1 MKTILTELGRSLVAT
16 LFFAVVLC
24 GLYPLIVY
32 GVSQLLFPNQ
42 ANGSLLLDRSGEVR
56 GSALLAQ
63 NFTSAK
69 YFHPRPS
76 AASAGDP
83 TSAVSVNNYDAT
95 HSGGSNLGPTSS
107 NLVANVAQNIATCR
121 SDNGLATNAIV
132 PADAATASG
141 SGLDPDIS
149 PANAGLQ
156 IPRVARARGL
166 SEDRVR
172 NLVKQNTSG
181 RDLGLFGEPRVNVM
195 TLNFALDQLPQ
206 K

>member
-1 MKTILTELGRSLVAT
+1 MKNIFAEFGRSIVAT
-16 LFFAVVLC
+16 LFFAVILC

-32 GVSQLLFPNQ
+32 GAAQLLFPHQ
-42 ANGSLLLDRSGEVR
+42 ADGSLLVDNSGVR

-63 NFTSAK
+63 NFTGAQ

-83 TSAVSVNNYDAT
+83 TSAVSANNYDAT
-95 HSGGSNLGPTSS
+95 HSSGSNLGPTSS
-107 NLVANVAQNIATCR
+107 NLVANITQNIATYR
-121 SDNGLATNAIV
+121 SDNNLATNAPV
-132 PADAATASG
+132 PADAVTASG
-141 SGLDPDIS
+141 SGLDPHIS
-149 PANAGLQ
+149 VANAELQ
-156 IPRVARARGL
+156 IARVARARGI

-172 NLVKQNTSG
+172 ELVKQNTSG

-195 TLNFALDQLPQ
+195 TLNFALDQLPR